1 MHARRKKAFLW
12 GAAALIF
19 GSILLMVRLWL
30 DRNGAVER
38 PEFGVVGEFIL
49 RDQGGQPL
57 TRDQMRRSLTAIIYW
72 PEACKPEA
80 SCSEARTNAKKV
92 KAWIEQS
99 LTAKWGEDHNPLI
112 KIIAGAGAGGLFS
125 ETDWRVFPV
134 NMVDA
139 TLLPAGT
146 DLSRPW
152 LVVVDNSLQ
161 FAARQDL
168 AHGVDLRG
176 LERVLSKTAFDQYL
190 GNYLS
195 KRTFMGPKRTQN

>member
-1 MHARRKKAFLW
+1 MHARQKKAFMW
-12 GAAALIF
+12 GAAALVL
-19 GSILLMVRLWL
+19 GSILLMTRVWL
-30 DRNGAVER
+30 DQNGAVER
-38 PEFGVVGEFIL
+38 PELGVVGEFIL
-49 RDQGGQPL
+49 RDHLGEPL
-57 TRDQMRRSLTAIIYW
+57 TRDQMRRSLTTIIYW
-72 PEACKPEA
+72 PEGCLRQE
-80 SCSEARTNAKKV
+80 SCVDARANAESV
-92 KAWIEQS
+92 KAWVEQS
-99 LTAKWGEDHNPLI
+99 LTAKWGEDHNPLL
-112 KIIAGAGAGGLFS
+112 KIVVGPGAEGLFS
-125 ETDWRVFPV
+125 EAGWRRFIV
-134 NMVDA
+134 NPSEA

-168 AHGVDLRG
+168 EQSVDLRS